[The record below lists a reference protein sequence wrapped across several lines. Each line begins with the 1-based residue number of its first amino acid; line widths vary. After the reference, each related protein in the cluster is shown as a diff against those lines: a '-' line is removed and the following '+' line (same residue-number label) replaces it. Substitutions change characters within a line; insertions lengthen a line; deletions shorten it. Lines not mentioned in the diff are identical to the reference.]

1 MTEALLLLVAV
12 LLSLAC
18 GLFVAAEFSLTTVER
33 SELERAVDRGES
45 GAASALK
52 AVKNLTFQLSGAQ
65 LGITVTGLVVGMLA
79 KPAIGDLIEGPL
91 AAVGV
96 PEGAASSVA
105 LVLGTALS
113 TVFLMVVGE
122 LVPKN
127 WAISSPLPIAKR
139 VATFQRVFSAAFRP
153 FITHLN
159 NTANRAVRRMGLEPA
174 EELASARGPKELAA
188 LARHSAK
195 EGALEAE
202 AAERF
207 MRTLNLAD
215 LTAENV
221 MTPRVQVMALEAQA
235 TCQDVANATRASGLS
250 RFPVY
255 QGSLDR
261 VVGVV
266 HIKDVIALPAERRP
280 RVPVSELMREP
291 LLVPESLTVDRL
303 LDRLSGKRT
312 MAVVID
318 EYGGTAGVATL
329 EDIVEEVVGEVHD
342 EHDPH
347 ETPDLAAAGTDADGR
362 TLYSADGAARTDE
375 LARVG
380 LRAPD
385 GPYETLAGL
394 VATELGRIPAVGDRV
409 EVGGWHLEVVDAGGR
424 RAARVLMRAPLSEN
438 DDDDGGGYGDEYG
451 GGDLHGYR
459 DRNGDRGRDGDRA
472 EGNAGAARDDGHSA
486 GHSGGS
492 GSTGRSGNT
501 GRFGRSRNTRHSER
515 DLKAGQDGKGAEG
528 R

>member
-1 MTEALLLLVAV
+1 MTEVLLLLVAV

-18 GLFVAAEFSLTTVER
+18 GIFVAAEFSLTTVER
-33 SELERAVDRGES
+33 SDLERAVERGER

-52 AVKNLTFQLSGAQ
+52 AVKNLTFELSGAQ

-91 AAVGV
+91 NAVGV
-96 PEGAASSVA
+96 PDSASSTVA
-105 LVLGTALS
+105 LLLGTALS

-139 VATFQRVFSAAFRP
+139 VATPQRVFSAAFRP
-153 FITHLN
+153 FIRHLN
-159 NTANRAVRRMGLEPA
+159 NTANRAVRRFGLEPT
-174 EELASARGPKELAA
+174 EELASARGPKELLA

-202 AAERF
+202 TAERF

-221 MTPRVQVMALEAQA
+221 MTPRVQVVALDVAA
-235 TCQDVANATRASGLS
+235 TCEDVANATRATGLS

-255 QGSLDR
+255 RGNLDS

-266 HIKDVIALPAERRP
+266 HIKNVLAVPAELRARR
-280 RVPVSELMREP
+280 PVSELMREP

-303 LDRLSGKRT
+303 LDRLSGRRT

-347 ETPDLAAAGTDADGR
+347 ETPDLAPAGTDEDGR
-362 TLYSADGAARTDE
+362 VLYSADGAARTDQ

-380 LRAPD
+380 LRVPD

-394 VATELGRIPAVGDRV
+394 IATELGRIPAVGDGV
-409 EVGGWHLEVVDAGGR
+409 EVAGWHLDVVDAAGR
-424 RAARVLMRAPLSEN
+424 RAARVLLHAPARTATDEPEE
-438 DDDDGGGYGDEYG
+438 DD
-451 GGDLHGYR
+451 R
-459 DRNGDRGRDGDRA
+459 
-472 EGNAGAARDDGHSA
+472 
-486 GHSGGS
+486 
-492 GSTGRSGNT
+492 
-501 GRFGRSRNTRHSER
+501 
-515 DLKAGQDGKGAEG
+515 
-528 R
+528 